1 MMGERQVRQD
11 ALFYGFS
18 LERHVPER
26 HLLRSIDRFVEVD
39 GLRQELAPFY
49 SEMGRP
55 SIDPERLIRMLI
67 VGYCFG
73 IGSER
78 RLCEEVHLNLAYRWF
93 CGLGLDGEVPDHSTF
108 SKNRHG
114 RFRDSDLLRRL
125 FETVLQR
132 GIDEG
137 LVGGEGFA
145 VDASLIQADASDRSR
160 VQGAAGLPPDA
171 AGRAVEEYLA
181 LLDDA
186 AFGAAS
192 EVTPK
197 FVAPADPAARW
208 TAAHRGPA
216 FFAYS
221 ANYLIDVDNAII
233 VDVEA
238 TTAIRQA
245 EVLAARR
252 MVERSLEGFD
262 LYPARL
268 IGDTAYGTAEMLNW
282 LVDERGIEPHIP
294 VFDKSQHTDGTFSRD
309 DFTYDHKRDCYI
321 CPAGK
326 ELRQRQKFYR
336 NPAPLIDRNGMLRYR
351 ASKLDCQSCSLKPQC
366 CPNTPARKIPRSIHE
381 GARDLARKIAKTD
394 EYRTSR
400 CQRKKVEMLFA
411 HLKRILRLDRLRL
424 RGPNG
429 ARDEFHLAATAQ
441 NLRKLA
447 MLIPLPSP
455 KRRDLRQR
463 GAHRPGRH
471 P

>member
-1 MMGERQVRQD
+1 MMGERQVQQD
-11 ALFYGFS
+11 ALFYEFS

-26 HLLRSIDRFVEVD
+26 HLLRSIDRFVELD
-39 GLRQELAPFY
+39 GLRRELAPFY

-55 SIDPERLIRMLI
+55 SIDPELLIRMLI

-73 IGSER
+73 IRSER

-93 CGLGLDGEVPDHSTF
+93 CGLGLDGAVPDHSTF

-132 GIDEG
+132 CIDEG

-145 VDASLIQADASDRSR
+145 VDASLIAADAGDRTR
-160 VQGAAGLPPDA
+160 VEGAAGLPPEA
-171 AGRAVEEYLA
+171 ASRAVKEYLA
-181 LLDDA
+181 VLDDA

-197 FVAPADPAARW
+197 FIAPADPAARW

-221 ANYLIDVDNAII
+221 TNYLIDVDNAII

-245 EVLAARR
+245 EVLAAKR
-252 MVERSLEGFD
+252 MVERSMEHFD
-262 LYPARL
+262 LYPERL
-268 IGDTAYGTAEMLNW
+268 IGDTAYGSAEMLDW
-282 LVDERGIEPHIP
+282 LVHDRGIEPHIP
-294 VFDKSQHTDGTFSRD
+294 VYDKSQRSDGTFSRD
-309 DFTYDHKRDCYI
+309 DFSYDQASDTYR
-321 CPAGK
+321 CPAAK
-326 ELRQRQKFYR
+326 TLRRYR
-336 NPAPLIDRNGMLRYR
+336 RPFTVPRSGPIKNNAVRYR
-351 ASKLDCQSCSLKPQC
+351 ASKHDCDACPFKPRC
-366 CPNTPARKIPRSIHE
+366 CPNTPARNVPRSIYE
-381 GARDLARKIAKTD
+381 GARDLARDIAKTKA
-394 EYRTSR
+394 YQASR

-411 HLKRILRLDRLRL
+411 HLKRILKLDRLRL

-447 MLIPLPSP
+447 KLIPRPSP
-455 KRRDLRQR
+455 I
-463 GAHRPGRH
+463 AAT
-471 P
+471 